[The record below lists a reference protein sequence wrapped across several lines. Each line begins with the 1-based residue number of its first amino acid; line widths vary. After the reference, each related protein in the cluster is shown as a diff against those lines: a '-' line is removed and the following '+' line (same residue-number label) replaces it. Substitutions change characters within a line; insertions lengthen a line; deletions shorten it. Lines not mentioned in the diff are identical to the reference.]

1 MLHAF
6 LTLSTEVVGLG
17 SYFEWEHSRLF
28 VRLNERLLVSL
39 LLDVS
44 NVHSHALSA
53 KFAQSKLDLLAVFKQ
68 FDLGN

>member
-6 LTLSTEVVGLG
+6 LTLSTEVVRLG
-17 SYFEWEHSRLF
+17 SYFEWEHCRLL
-28 VRLNERLLVSL
+28 VCLNERLLMSL

-44 NVHSHALSA
+44 YVHSHALSA
-53 KFAQSKLDLLAVFKQ
+53 SFTQSKLDLLAVFKQ